1 MKINKLNPGAE
12 QLKPKRNYILA
23 IYIVMISAFMIS
35 YSVVTAIQFL

>member
-1 MKINKLNPGAE
+1 MKIKYLEPGRE

-23 IYIVMISAFMIS
+23 IYIVLISAFMIS